1 MEQKTRH
8 PKYLDL
14 SAYELIYRFS
24 VYTSFWN
31 VYCVW
36 SWSGNK
42 TKNSALILH
51 KHLNKPAFTWPVF
64 KKLIFQRILASN
76 LLRIKIYKTEGH
88 CGKGVSQQCLIFW
101 SIKSA
106 LQKTSKNI
114 KKENIY
120 HLHIILA
127 CSCKPWLLWDYV
139 KPTLFSAVTDCRP
152 YDTELIK
159 FKFLVCSQNTDGNS
173 IPGGEDISH
182 KSPHISPCSRNA
194 RHCSIQQYF
203 ISNRLQVWS
212 WLLKSWCGFEWF
224 IK

>member
-1 MEQKTRH
+1 M
-8 PKYLDL
+8 
-14 SAYELIYRFS
+14 
-24 VYTSFWN
+24 
-31 VYCVW
+31 
-36 SWSGNK
+36 
-42 TKNSALILH
+42 
-51 KHLNKPAFTWPVF
+51 
-64 KKLIFQRILASN
+64 
-76 LLRIKIYKTEGH
+76 KIYKTEGH

-139 KPTLFSAVTDCRP
+139 KPTLFSAVTDCQP

>member
-1 MEQKTRH
+1 MPVTCSWWKFTRQRGIVGRES
-8 PKYLDL
+8 PS
-14 SAYELIYRFS
+14 SAWFS
-24 VYTSFWN
+24 E
-31 VYCVW
+31 
-36 SWSGNK
+36 
-42 TKNSALILH
+42 ALKAH
-51 KHLNKPAFTWPVF
+51 F
-64 KKLIFQRILASN
+64 KKQA
-76 LLRIKIYKTEGH
+76 
-88 CGKGVSQQCLIFW
+88 
-101 SIKSA
+101 
-106 LQKTSKNI
+106 KTSKR
-114 KKENIY
+114 KIY
-120 HLHIILA
+120 IICMHIILA

-194 RHCSIQQYF
+194 IHCSIQQYF

>member
-1 MEQKTRH
+1 MDFSTGIFEFYSKRH
-8 PKYLDL
+8 VWNRKLD
-14 SAYELIYRFS
+14 IRNIWTWVHMNWFS

-31 VYCVW
+31 VYCTW

-139 KPTLFSAVTDCRP
+139 KPTLF
-152 YDTELIK
+152 
-159 FKFLVCSQNTDGNS
+159 FCS
-173 IPGGEDISH
+173 
-182 KSPHISPCSRNA
+182 
-194 RHCSIQQYF
+194 Y
-203 ISNRLQVWS
+203 
-212 WLLKSWCGFEWF
+212 WLPTIWYGTN
-224 IK
+224 